1 MNPSEL
7 AAARR
12 LLMLSSAE
20 AARWVA
26 ADPERPRG
34 VEERTWNR
42 WESGKLPV
50 PANIAASM
58 LALLAQRAALLERL
72 AAPPAPMELLAK
84 TNSAGQIT
92 GLGVAPAHG
101 EPHLLLWY
109 SDPEDHPDGPLHAR
123 IDASAKAAL
132 FAAGQHHSPPGV
144 RLVPFDGY
152 EFARWRIRTGQEDTP
167 VSRARWAA
175 EIHQV
180 TEADEA
186 AAAAG
191 KG

>member
-1 MNPSEL
+1 MNPCEL

-12 LLMLSSAE
+12 LLMLSAPE

-26 ADPERPRG
+26 ADAERPRG

-42 WESGKLPV
+42 WEAGKLPV
-50 PANIAASM
+50 PANIEAAM

-72 AAPPAPMELLAK
+72 AAPPVPVELLAK
-84 TNSAGQIT
+84 NNSAGQIT
-92 GLGVAPAHG
+92 GMGVAPAHG

-109 SDPEDHPDGPLHAR
+109 SDPEDHPDGPLQAR

-152 EFARWRIRTGQEDTP
+152 EFARWRIRSGLEDTA
-167 VSRARWAA
+167 SARAIWAA
-175 EIHQV
+175 EVHQV
-180 TEADEA
+180 TESG
-186 AAAAG
+186 AAAG
-191 KG
+191 AGQA